1 MSNFWREKIKCF
13 WFNNKQNLSQ
23 KVTKKAAK
31 LVPTT
36 LNARA
41 IFPSSLVVGS
51 KLPPFTF
58 WLFTFFPLCL
68 RCVKSCGWARIS
80 NDLLESLER
89 GGDISWTQ
97 VLVAKAFSLIEQ
109 ADVILLTNFLC
120 EKKRQTLNWG
130 CRESAANV
138 RITAWVLILV
148 QVFVLVRLVGSSL
161 FMLISASHP
170 LQESP
175 CLFVGS
181 LLHLHNA
188 HLF

>member
-1 MSNFWREKIKCF
+1 MSNFWRKKSSVFGSTTNKIYHKRLRKKLQSWSQPPLMPELSSHPVWWWAPNCLLSLFGFSRFSHSVSVVWSPVAGPGSAMIF
-13 WFNNKQNLSQ
+13 W
-23 KVTKKAAK
+23 
-31 LVPTT
+31 
-36 LNARA
+36 RA
-41 IFPSSLVVGS
+41 LKEVV
-51 KLPPFTF
+51 
-58 WLFTFFPLCL
+58 
-68 RCVKSCGWARIS
+68 IS
-80 NDLLESLER
+80 VE
-89 GGDISWTQ
+89 Q
-97 VLVAKAFSLIEQ
+97 VLVAKACSLIEQ

-148 QVFVLVRLVGSSL
+148 QVFVLVRLVGSSI

-181 LLHLHNA
+181 LLHLMNTH
-188 HLF
+188 FS